1 MGKVIT
7 IFGSSRPLPDSED
20 YQTAFDAGRSLARRG
35 FTVCNGGYA
44 GTMEAAS
51 KGAREAGGKT
61 IGVTSTVFSRTPNPW
76 VDQEIRTA
84 TMVERL
90 LKLVELGEGYV
101 VLKGGTGTLL
111 ELAAVWEFINKGFQ
125 PQKPIVVVGTFWD
138 AVIETMLGEQIWKGS
153 GDCAEYITHVQTP
166 EACAE
171 HLFQT
176 LGAG

>member
-61 IGVTSTVFSRTPNPW
+61 IGVTSTVFSRTPNPG
-76 VDQEIRTA
+76 
-84 TMVERL
+84 
-90 LKLVELGEGYV
+90 K
-101 VLKGGTGTLL
+101 
-111 ELAAVWEFINKGFQ
+111 N
-125 PQKPIVVVGTFWD
+125 P
-138 AVIETMLGEQIWKGS
+138 
-153 GDCAEYITHVQTP
+153 CA
-166 EACAE
+166 
-171 HLFQT
+171 
-176 LGAG
+176 

>member
-1 MGKVIT
+1 MGSVIT
-7 IFGSSRPLPDSED
+7 IFGSSRPLPGSEE
-20 YQTAFDAGRSLARRG
+20 YQTAFDTGRSLAHHG
-35 FTVCNGGYA
+35 FTICNGGYG

-51 KGAREAGGKT
+51 KGAREAGGST
-61 IGVTSTVFSRTPNPW
+61 IGVTSAVFSRIPNSW
-76 VDQEIRTA
+76 VEQEIRTE
-84 TMVERL
+84 TMVGRL

-111 ELAAVWEFINKGFQ
+111 ELAAVWEFINKGMQ
-125 PQKPIVVVGTFWD
+125 PRKPIVVVGDFWN
-138 AVIETMLGEQIWKGS
+138 AVIETLRGEQIWKGS
-153 GDCAEYITHVQTP
+153 GDCAEYITHVRTP